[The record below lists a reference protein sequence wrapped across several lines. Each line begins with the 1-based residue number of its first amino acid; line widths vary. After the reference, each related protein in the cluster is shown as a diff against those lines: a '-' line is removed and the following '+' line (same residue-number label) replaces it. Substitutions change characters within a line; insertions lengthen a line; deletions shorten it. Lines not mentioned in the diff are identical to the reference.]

1 MKQCL
6 NSTYIEG
13 KVPGIPRTESEEADE
28 AGRASAGGLEGKT
41 SKLAEKWRDPGQSS
55 PWLVRLRL

>member
-1 MKQCL
+1 M
-6 NSTYIEG
+6 
-13 KVPGIPRTESEEADE
+13 PGIPRTESEEADE